1 MLYAIRSTLYA
12 GTLELW
18 NIGTLELWNAET
30 LEYDAIVLNPLTGKR
45 LGLDHQIY
53 CPSSPTGKERKA

>member
-1 MLYAIRSTLYA
+1 MLYAIPSTLYA

-30 LEYDAIVLNPLTGKR
+30 LEYDAIVLNPLRGKI
-45 LGLDHQIY
+45 GF
-53 CPSSPTGKERKA
+53 